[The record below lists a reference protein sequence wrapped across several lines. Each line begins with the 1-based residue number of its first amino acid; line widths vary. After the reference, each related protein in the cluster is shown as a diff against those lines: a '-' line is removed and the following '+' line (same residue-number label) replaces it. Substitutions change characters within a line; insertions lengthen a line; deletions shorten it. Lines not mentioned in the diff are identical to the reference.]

1 MEVGKI
7 VEIEG
12 VIYISE
18 RDISGCEGCA
28 FDNEEE
34 SCSQGK
40 NINCLKDKNIM
51 IRVSHTLI
59 EQVEYLRDK
68 IEQLEKQIEM
78 MKSCH
83 TCIYSDKTNFY
94 NYKFKC
100 NTCAGKCNWS
110 NDFDSLEFLE
120 AEDYRK

>member
-1 MEVGKI
+1 MKLDKKGFDENKVYWKKLNMIGKTCEVNNEKFI
-7 VEIEG
+7 CMDDKLG
-12 VIYISE
+12 VVSWV
-18 RDISGCEGCA
+18 
-28 FDNEEE
+28 
-34 SCSQGK
+34 
-40 NINCLKDKNIM
+40 NCPL
-51 IRVSHTLI
+51 LI
-59 EQVEYLRDK
+59 EEVENLRGK
-68 IEQLEKQIEM
+68 IEQLEKQIIS

-120 AEDYRK
+120 AEDYEK